1 MERALID
8 TLGDCEH
15 AHLAKD
21 KSWLCQRSK
30 NYLNPAAMSG
40 GSFVWF
46 FGRGRVEARCYHVAL
61 AVL

>member
-1 MERALID
+1 MERALIN

-21 KSWLCQRSK
+21 KSWLCQRPK
-30 NYLNPAAMSG
+30 NYPKPAAMSG
-40 GSFVWF
+40 GSFVCLF
-46 FGRGRVEARCYHVAL
+46 VFGGVEARCYHVAL